1 MAVRIGSARIDEYG
15 RINSGKAGDQTGGE
29 VATQDWYLH
38 KKGWVVLR
46 AKDDAVAEKIAQCME
61 QACANN
67 NIGYDQYQRNTLYNA
82 VKNKGFKCDKNS
94 LKTKV
99 ETDCSAL
106 VRVCMAYAGV
116 KVGDFNTS
124 SQRST
129 ILGSGKF
136 RELSCGNSS
145 LYLKRGDILVT
156 KTKGHTVV
164 VLSNGSKIKAT
175 ATQTTTAPAPSA
187 GGVYMFSVDTVK
199 KGSKGKSVLLMQTI
213 LRGKGYKGKDGKE
226 LSLDGDC
233 GTNSVYA
240 INSYQ
245 SARRKAGVELGANG
259 KNDGV
264 CGATMWKDLLQL

>member
-29 VATQDWYLH
+29 VATQAWYLH
-38 KKGWVVLR
+38 KKGWYVLR

-61 QACANN
+61 AACANS

-82 VKNKGFKCDKNS
+82 VKNKGFKCDSKS

-124 SQRST
+124 SQKRT
-129 ILGSGKF
+129 ILATGKF
-136 RELSCGNSS
+136 REVSCGNSS

-164 VLSNGSKIKAT
+164 VLSNGSKVKAT
-175 ATQTTTAPAPSA
+175 TQTTTAT
-187 GGVYMFSVDTVK
+187 G
-199 KGSKGKSVLLMQTI
+199 
-213 LRGKGYKGKDGKE
+213 
-226 LSLDGDC
+226 
-233 GTNSVYA
+233 
-240 INSYQ
+240 Q
-245 SARRKAGVELGANG
+245 SPPH
-259 KNDGV
+259 
-264 CGATMWKDLLQL
+264 TF